1 MKFCGIDLAI
11 AGKTGICIL
20 DNKAKQAKLIS
31 GKFSLEEITE
41 IVNGSGAKVVAIDA
55 PLSMPPKGPYR
66 ECDRKVRKAG
76 ILIFSFHL
84 PSLVKLA
91 KAGIKLAAMLR
102 KNKIKVIETY
112 PYAVL
117 KLNKSIARKI
127 TKQIARKKFKNK
139 DERDAYVCALVA
151 KNFFLGKARCFS
163 GEGKIWY

>member
-1 MKFCGIDLAI
+1 MKYCGIDLAV

-20 DNKAKQAKLIS
+20 DKKAKLIS
-31 GKFSLEEITE
+31 RKLSIEEIAK
-41 IVNGSGAKVVAIDA
+41 IICGSGAKVVAIDA
-55 PLSMPPKGPYR
+55 PLSLPHKNYYR

-84 PSLVKLA
+84 PSLVELA
-91 KAGIKLAAMLR
+91 KAGMKLAAILR

-112 PYAVL
+112 PHAVL
-117 KLNKSIARKI
+117 KLNKDIAKKV
-127 TKQIARKKFKNK
+127 TKTKFRNK

-163 GEGKIWY
+163 GGGKIWY